1 MVEDILH
8 EAERLGIRKEVLEEA
23 TIQLKL
29 NPSSD
34 KVLIY
39 ENVFN
44 KLTKQIKQS

>member
-1 MVEDILH
+1 MIEDILYK
-8 EAERLGIRKEVLEEA
+8 AEMLGIRKEVLEGVA
-23 TIQLKL
+23 SQIKL
-29 NPSSD
+29 EETTD